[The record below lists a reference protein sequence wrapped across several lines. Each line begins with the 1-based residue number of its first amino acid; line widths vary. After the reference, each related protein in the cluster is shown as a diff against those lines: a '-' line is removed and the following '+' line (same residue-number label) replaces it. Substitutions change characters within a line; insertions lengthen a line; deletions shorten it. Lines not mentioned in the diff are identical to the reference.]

1 MEVLS
6 RTSLEVLMRGWAL
19 GVLGVLGVLSFQT
32 PCKASVYA
40 G

>member
-19 GVLGVLGVLSFQT
+19 GVLGVLSFQT